1 MASCRGAARQS
12 PAAQVQTEMWDYS
25 RWMKLT
31 AALLYA
37 GIVASLWYAAVNV
50 IVPLHDASYDWQ
62 SQTVSELS
70 AIDAP
75 TRDLWVWL
83 CAPYGFL
90 MGAFGWGV
98 LRMRGSTLA
107 WAGWILIASAVVGA
121 FWPPMHQREVLAAGG
136 GTATDILHIAF
147 TMFWGMASFA
157 VMILASIEDKRATFR
172 AFTAAMAAATI
183 FFGILTGIQ
192 SPDMQKNLPTPTL
205 GAYERIGIAA
215 YMFWVIAFAATLLVR
230 LRRNL

>member
-1 MASCRGAARQS
+1 
-12 PAAQVQTEMWDYS
+12 
-25 RWMKLT
+25 MKLT

-50 IVPLHDASYDWQ
+50 IVPLQDASYDWQ

-75 TRDLWVWL
+75 TRELWAWL

-98 LRMRGSTLA
+98 LRMRSRALA

-136 GTATDILHIAF
+136 GTATDMLHIAF
-147 TMFWGMASFA
+147 TIFWGMASFA
-157 VMILASIEDKRATFR
+157 VMILAAVDAKRATFCI
-172 AFTAAMAAATI
+172 FTAAMAGATI
-183 FFGILTGIQ
+183 FFGVLTGTQ
-192 SPDMQKNLPTPTL
+192 SPDMQKNLPTPTI
-205 GAYERIGIAA
+205 GIYERIGMGA
-215 YMFWVIAFAATLLVR
+215 YMFWIIVFAATLLTR
-230 LRRNL
+230 HRRTS